1 MVMPRRKINGRTLEQ
16 IIASQLPEL
25 VKSASSK
32 VSHQLLQIQLA
43 ELSFRLGYEE
53 DTEIDDG
60 IVSILLNLN
69 GFIEEVGGKIRL
81 FVDLPDG
88 THHGFKLL
96 ILRL

>member
-1 MVMPRRKINGRTLEQ
+1 MEQ

-69 GFIEEVGGKIRL
+69 GFIE
-81 FVDLPDG
+81 
-88 THHGFKLL
+88 
-96 ILRL
+96 

>member
-1 MVMPRRKINGRTLEQ
+1 MVMPRRKVNGRTLEQ

-43 ELSFRLGYEE
+43 ELSSRLGYEE
-53 DTEIDDG
+53 DTEIDDENS
-60 IVSILLNLN
+60 SILLNLN
-69 GFIEEVGGKIRL
+69 GFVEGVGGKLRL

-88 THHGFKLL
+88 THHGFKLW